1 VTAPVTFTLAGV
13 LRGARKGLPILTGLL
28 PFALVTGIT
37 SQGAGL
43 SLAEATLMSAV
54 VYAGASQLVALAI
67 WTHPP
72 SLIAVTFA
80 AFVVNLRL
88 ALMGPVLS
96 PWLDRMRGWKLWSSL
111 FFMTDQSW
119 AMSVAEMN
127 GGRRDAGFLFGT
139 GFSMWLMW
147 VSGTAIGFLVG
158 ARIRP
163 PPGHPLFFAALA
175 AFVAILA
182 GMWRGRQDL
191 LPWLVAA
198 AASSLAARLLPGTFW
213 YIVIGAVAGSTVGA
227 WRDARRA

>member
-1 VTAPVTFTLAGV
+1 VSEPVTFTLNGV
-13 LRGARKGLPILTGLL
+13 LRGARRGAPVLVGLL
-28 PFALVTGIT
+28 PFAVVTGVT

-43 SLAEATLMSAV
+43 SLAEATLMSAF

-67 WTHPP
+67 WAHPP
-72 SLIAVTFA
+72 PLLAVTLA

-96 PWLDRMRGWKLWSSL
+96 PWLDRLRGWRLWGSL
-111 FFMTDQSW
+111 FMMTDQSW

-127 GGRRDAGFLFGT
+127 AGRRDAGFLFGT

-147 VSGTAIGFLVG
+147 VSGTAAGFVLG
-158 ARIRP
+158 AQIRP

-175 AFVAILA
+175 AFVAMLA

-198 AASSLAARLLPGTFW
+198 AVSSGMARVLPGTFW
-213 YIVIGAVAGSTVGA
+213 YIVVGAVAGSVTGA
-227 WRDARRA
+227 LRDRRRA